1 MLLDGIAAWRFLFRG
16 EVDNFIAVA
25 KAHFMY
31 YWHLPALL
39 KKRKKCLPKE
49 KVEIKGF
56 VNKSLIYSFFILKI
70 KKYSQFIKE

>member
-1 MLLDGIAAWRFLFRG
+1 
-16 EVDNFIAVA
+16 
-25 KAHFMY
+25 

>member
-31 YWHLPALL
+31 YWHLTALL

-70 KKYSQFIKE
+70 KKYSQFIK